1 MDRGFGMGRAGRL
14 LGAAA
19 LWTLMGIG
27 QAFAALDAADF
38 GTHQPS
44 VDASYVAQ
52 WVLQSDDHQGRPFVI
67 VDKKDARVYVFESR
81 GRLLGASPAL
91 LGQMLGDGIAPDV
104 GDHTQAGNVPLA
116 ERTTP
121 SGRFVSVPGT
131 NLAGEHVV
139 WIDYDAA
146 FALHRLR
153 PGAAREDREARLAST
168 TPGDHRVSLGC
179 VVVPEA
185 FYTDVVQPL
194 LGRKRGVVYVLPEE
208 SSVHET
214 FNPL

>member
-1 MDRGFGMGRAGRL
+1 MGRAGRV

-19 LWTLMGIG
+19 LWALMGLG
-27 QAFAALDAADF
+27 QAFAVQETNADF
-38 GTHQPS
+38 GAQQPS
-44 VDASYVAQ
+44 VDARHVAQ

-91 LGQMLGDGIAPDV
+91 LGQTV
-104 GDHTQAGNVPLA
+104 GDSSAPGVGEHTQAGNVPLA

-121 SGRFVSVPGT
+121 SGRFVSEPGT
-131 NLAGEHVV
+131 NLDGEHVV
-139 WIDYDAA
+139 WIDYGSA

-153 PGAAREDREARLAST
+153 PGAARQDREARLAST
-168 TPGDHRVSLGC
+168 SPRDHRVSLGC
-179 VVVPEA
+179 VVVPVA

-194 LGRKRGVVYVLPEE
+194 LGRTRGVIYVLPEE
-208 SSVHET
+208 SSASET
-214 FNPL
+214 FSWF